1 MATAEIKLFDASG
14 KEVGTKTVPADIFG
28 LKEGVAHLL
37 HQVVRWQRAKK
48 RAGSATVLT
57 RAQVRGGGRKPFK
70 QKGLGRARAGS
81 NTSPLWVGG
90 GVAHGPKQKSYEFS
104 LNRKE
109 RAKALKG
116 AISQRVGE
124 GTCVALTDFGLE
136 DFKTKQ
142 AVEVLKN
149 LGVSDRDKAVVVAEE
164 AEGFVAKSLKNIP
177 GVKAMPAKGLNVY
190 DVLNAKYL
198 IMTEKGLDGVTERL
212 SVSEK
217 TSATGST

>member
-14 KEVGTKTVPADIFG
+14 KEVGTKSVPEEIFG
-28 LKEGVAHLL
+28 VKEGVAHLL

-48 RAGSATVLT
+48 RAGTHTVLT

-109 RAKALKG
+109 KAKALRG

-124 GTCVALTDFGLE
+124 GTCVALTDFGLS

-142 AVEVLKN
+142 AAAVLTN
-149 LGVSDRDKAVVVAEE
+149 IGVAGRGGALVVADE

-177 GVKAMPAKGLNVY
+177 GVKAIPAKGLNVY

-198 IMTEKGLDGVTERL
+198 VMTEKGLDQVTERL
-212 SVSEK
+212 AVTK
-217 TSATGST
+217 K

>member
-14 KEVGTKTVPADIFG
+14 KEVGTKSVPEEIFG

-48 RAGSATVLT
+48 RAGTHTTLT
-57 RAQVRGGGRKPFK
+57 RSQVRGGGRKPFK

-109 RAKALKG
+109 KAKALRG

-124 GTCVALTDFGLE
+124 GTCVALTDFGLSE
-136 DFKTKQ
+136 FKTKQ
-142 AVEVLKN
+142 AAAVLDN
-149 LGVSDRDKAVVVAEE
+149 IGVAGRGGAVVVADE
-164 AEGFVAKSLKNIP
+164 AESFVSKSLKNIP
-177 GVKAMPAKGLNVY
+177 GVKAIPAKGLNVY

-198 IMTEKGLDGVTERL
+198 VMTEKGLDQVTERL
-212 SVSEK
+212 AVAK
-217 TSATGST
+217 K